1 MLGVPASRSGRT
13 QVGRDGRGRVECAC
27 GAGERSSVYEFAPAG
42 DQPPLFGDGRA
53 AAGIA
58 KIIRS

>member
-1 MLGVPASRSGRT
+1 MLV
-13 QVGRDGRGRVECAC
+13 
-27 GAGERSSVYEFAPAG
+27 GAGREEIVSMIHEFAPAG